1 MSSFTLATSF
11 INIVFSVNSKGA
23 WGFRKNTAGLM
34 RNIEECFVLD
44 FEQYTSSEGSFY
56 QSVFSVSSA
65 VCTRI
70 EWNGFL
76 CIYSGHTFSP
86 FCCPSGEI
94 SLSTCFGYFQRSVSF
109 QFVMRRRAVSTIDFS
124 QGIILVIFQTGVLLG
139 PHCSA

>member
-1 MSSFTLATSF
+1 MSSFTLATLF
-11 INIVFSVNSKGA
+11 INIVFSVNIKGA

-44 FEQYTSSEGSFY
+44 FEQHTLSEGSFY

-70 EWNGFL
+70 ERNGFL

-86 FCCPSGEI
+86 FLAVLLVK
-94 SLSTCFGYFQRSVSF
+94 SLSQHALDTFREVYLSS
-109 QFVMRRRAVSTIDFS
+109 
-124 QGIILVIFQTGVLLG
+124 L
-139 PHCSA
+139 